1 MKHTLYDDGCVGI
14 AVASSEGKVHMTFAS
29 SKFSVRFMQ
38 ITGTWS
44 LHFGQS
50 LNKAAS
56 FECLFRQI
64 IKPYICIFF
73 SFFFSN

>member
-44 LHFGQS
+44 LHFG
-50 LNKAAS
+50 
-56 FECLFRQI
+56 
-64 IKPYICIFF
+64 
-73 SFFFSN
+73 